1 MSVVAVVGAQWGD
14 EGKGKIVDLLAEQ
27 ASVVAR
33 YQGGNNAGHT
43 VINPLGEFRLH
54 LVPAGIFDPRVTC
67 VIGNGVVIDPQAL
80 LDEIDLLASSG
91 VSLDNLCISERAHVI
106 MPYHILLDRL
116 EEQARGQK
124 SIGTTGRGIGP
135 AYADKV
141 ARTGIRMGDLVDGS
155 VLREKLAFILE
166 QKNRLL
172 TKLYDA
178 EPLSFQAVYEQY
190 SVYGARLA
198 KHIED
203 TTSIVQAAVAEGRNV
218 LLEGAQGTLLDLDF
232 GTYPYVTSSSP
243 TVGAAC
249 SGLGLAPTQIDR
261 ALGVLKAYQTRVGGG
276 PFPTEMTD
284 EIGEMIRE
292 RGHEYGTLT
301 GRPRRIGW
309 FDAVLARHA
318 ARINGFQSI
327 AITRLDI
334 LDTLP
339 ALKICTKY
347 RCDGVEREIPPVDLS
362 KCAPIYEEHPG
373 WQCATSDIRRFEDL
387 PRAAQDYL
395 NRIVELLGVRLDI
408 VSVGSSREQS
418 IMKEKTL
425 ALSAVL

>member
-1 MSVVAVVGAQWGD
+1 MPVVAVVGAQWGD
-14 EGKGKIVDLLAEQ
+14 EGKGKIVDLLAEKV
-27 ASVVAR
+27 SFVAR

-43 VINPLGEFRLH
+43 VINHLGEFRLH

-67 VIGNGVVIDPQAL
+67 IIGNGVVIDPQAL
-80 LDEIDLLASSG
+80 IEEIESLEGRG
-91 VSLDNLCISERAHVI
+91 VSADNLCLSERAHAI

-141 ARTGIRMGDLVDGS
+141 ARMGIRMGDLIDRT
-155 VLREKLAFILE
+155 LLHDKLAFILD
-166 QKNRLL
+166 QKNRVL

-178 EPLSFQAVYEQY
+178 EPLSFKEVYERY
-190 SVYGARLA
+190 LNYGERLS
-198 KHIED
+198 KYVKD
-203 TTSIVQAAVAEGRNV
+203 TNLIVQTAIAEGRNV

-243 TVGAAC
+243 TSGAAC
-249 SGLGLAPTQIDR
+249 SGLGIAPMQITC
-261 ALGVLKAYQTRVGGG
+261 ALGVFKAYQTRVGGG
-276 PFPTEMTD
+276 PFPTELD
-284 EIGEMIRE
+284 DQIGETIRE

-309 FDAVLARHA
+309 FDAVLACYA
-318 ARINGFQSI
+318 TRINGFGSI

-339 ALKICTKY
+339 SLKICVKY
-347 RCDGVEREIPPVDLS
+347 RVNGREHTSPPIDLAR
-362 KCAPIYEEHPG
+362 CEPVYEEHPG
-373 WQCATSDIRRFEDL
+373 WQSPTGHVKRFEDL
-387 PRAAQDYL
+387 PSAARSYV
-395 NRIVELLGVRLDI
+395 NRLAELIGVRLDI
-408 VSVGSSREQS
+408 VSVGSSRDQTIILNS
-418 IMKEKTL
+418 TL
-425 ALSAVL
+425 